1 MRRAEDD
8 WYAQLMDNEPGSADF
23 VESLVHRTVFT
34 PIRQGSAV
42 AEAVARLGQ
51 AIAIGLLRPG
61 DQLPRETKLAQSL
74 GISVVTLRESL
85 AILREAGLVETRRGR
100 SGGTFVS
107 GSLPRTAAIPSS
119 PLPPE
124 EELRDLSDYRLVIEG
139 GTAALAAERATE
151 EQVAYLAELA
161 AQMDDLTDFRAWGE
175 TDALFHLI
183 LADASGSQNLVTAV
197 AELRPRVYQVSALW
211 DKNPISTL
219 KLSNREHRAIVR
231 AVKARQP
238 ERARKA
244 MSEHV
249 QSTLAIWLGLQAQV
263 LRDGPR
269 AAAPSEKA
277 GRGRGSKRSV
287 S

>member
-1 MRRAEDD
+1 
-8 WYAQLMDNEPGSADF
+8 MDNEPRSSAL
-23 VESLVHRTVFT
+23 ESLVHRTVFT

-61 DQLPRETKLAQSL
+61 DQLPRETKLARSL

-100 SGGTFVS
+100 SGGTFIS
-107 GSLPRTAAIPSS
+107 RSLPRTAAIPSS

-124 EELRDLSDYRLVIEG
+124 EELRDFSDYRLVIEG
-139 GTAALAAERATE
+139 GAAALAAERATE
-151 EQVAYLAELA
+151 EQVAYMAELVE
-161 AQMDDLTDFRAWGE
+161 QMDDLADFNAWGE

-183 LADASGSQNLVTAV
+183 LADASASQHIVTAV

-244 MSEHV
+244 MIQHV
-249 QSTLAIWLGLQAQV
+249 ESTLALWLGLQSQ
-263 LRDGPR
+263 LRR
-269 AAAPSEKA
+269 ADVRDRASGDKA
-277 GRGRGSKRSV
+277 GRGGSKRSAR
-287 S
+287 

>member
-1 MRRAEDD
+1 MPKAGGTLNR
-8 WYAQLMDNEPGSADF
+8 MDSEPRSSAF

-61 DQLPRETKLAQSL
+61 DQLPRETKLARSL
-74 GISVVTLRESL
+74 GISVVTLREAL

-107 GSLPRTAAIPSS
+107 GSLPRAAAIPAS

-124 EELRDLSDYRLVIEG
+124 AELRDFSDYRLVLEG
-139 GTAALAAERATE
+139 GAAALAAERATP
-151 EQVAYLAELA
+151 EQVTYLAELV
-161 AQMDDLTDFRAWGE
+161 AQMDDLTDFHAWGE

-183 LADASGSQNLVTAV
+183 LADASGSQQIVTAV
-197 AELRPRVYQVSALW
+197 AELRSRVYQVSALW

-219 KLSNREHRAIVR
+219 KLSNKEHRAIVR

-244 MSEHV
+244 MSQHV
-249 QSTLAIWLGLQAQV
+249 ESTLAIWLGLQSQ
-263 LRDGPR
+263 LRR
-269 AAAPSEKA
+269 ADLRSRALDEDA
-277 GRGRGSKRSV
+277 GRGGSKRPAR
-287 S
+287 

>member
-1 MRRAEDD
+1 
-8 WYAQLMDNEPGSADF
+8 MDSEPRSSAF

-61 DQLPRETKLAQSL
+61 DQLPRETKLARSL
-74 GISVVTLRESL
+74 GISVVTLREAL

-107 GSLPRTAAIPSS
+107 GSLPRAAAIPAS

-124 EELRDLSDYRLVIEG
+124 AELRDFSDYRLVLEG
-139 GTAALAAERATE
+139 GAAALAAERATP
-151 EQVAYLAELA
+151 EQVTYLAELV
-161 AQMDDLTDFRAWGE
+161 AQMDDLTDFHAWGE

-183 LADASGSQNLVTAV
+183 LADASGSQQIVTAV
-197 AELRPRVYQVSALW
+197 AELRSRVYQVSALW

-219 KLSNREHRAIVR
+219 KLSNKEHRAIVR

-244 MSEHV
+244 MSQHV
-249 QSTLAIWLGLQAQV
+249 ESTLAIWLGLQSQ
-263 LRDGPR
+263 LRR
-269 AAAPSEKA
+269 ADLRSRALDEDA
-277 GRGRGSKRSV
+277 GRGGSKRPAR
-287 S
+287 

>member
-1 MRRAEDD
+1 
-8 WYAQLMDNEPGSADF
+8 MDNEPRSSAF
-23 VESLVHRTVFT
+23 VESLVHRTVFK

-61 DQLPRETKLAQSL
+61 DQLPRETKLARSL

-107 GSLPRTAAIPSS
+107 GSLPRAATIPSS

-124 EELRDLSDYRLVIEG
+124 GELQDFSDYRLVIEG
-139 GTAALAAERATE
+139 GAAALAAERATD
-151 EQVAYLAELA
+151 EQIAYLAELV

-175 TDALFHLI
+175 TDTLFHLI
-183 LADASGSQNLVTAV
+183 LADASGSQHLVTAV

-211 DKNPISTL
+211 DKNPITTL

-238 ERARKA
+238 DRARKA
-244 MSEHV
+244 MAGHV
-249 QSTLAIWLGLQAQV
+249 ESTLAIWLGLQSQ
-263 LRDGPR
+263 LRRNHRR
-269 AAAPSEKA
+269 A
-277 GRGRGSKRSV
+277 RSV
-287 S
+287 GVKGGRRDAKRPVR

>member
-1 MRRAEDD
+1 
-8 WYAQLMDNEPGSADF
+8 MDEETRSPAF

-61 DQLPRETKLAQSL
+61 DQLPRETKLARSL
-74 GISVVTLRESL
+74 GISVVTLREAL

-107 GSLPRTAAIPSS
+107 GSLPRRAAFPSS
-119 PLPPE
+119 ALPPE
-124 EELRDLSDYRLVIEG
+124 VELRDFCDYRLVVEG
-139 GTAALAAERATE
+139 GAAALAAERATD
-151 EQVAYLAELA
+151 EQITYLAELVE
-161 AQMDDLTDFRAWGE
+161 QMDDQTDFHAWGD

-183 LADASGSQNLVTAV
+183 LADAARSQQLVTAV

-211 DKNPISTL
+211 EKNPISTL

-238 ERARKA
+238 DSARKA
-244 MSEHV
+244 MVQHV
-249 QSTLAIWLGLQAQV
+249 ETTLAIWLGLQSQ
-263 LRDGPR
+263 LRGRSVGGEAPR
-269 AAAPSEKA
+269 
-277 GRGRGSKRSV
+277 RGSKRSV
-287 S
+287 R

>member
-1 MRRAEDD
+1 
-8 WYAQLMDNEPGSADF
+8 MDSEPRSSAF

-61 DQLPRETKLAQSL
+61 DQLPRETKLARSL
-74 GISVVTLRESL
+74 GISVVTLREAL

-107 GSLPRTAAIPSS
+107 GSLPRTATIPSS

-124 EELRDLSDYRLVIEG
+124 TELRDFSDFRAVVEG
-139 GTAALAAERATE
+139 GAAALAAQRATE
-151 EQVAYLAELA
+151 EQVAYLAELVE
-161 AQMDDLTDFRAWGE
+161 QMDEQTDYHAWGD
-175 TDALFHLI
+175 TDSLFHLI
-183 LADASGSQNLVTAV
+183 LADAAGSQRVVSAV
-197 AELRPRVYQVSALW
+197 ADLRPRVYQVSALW

-231 AVKARQP
+231 AIKARQP
-238 ERARKA
+238 DRARKA
-244 MSEHV
+244 MVEHV
-249 QSTLAIWLGLQAQV
+249 ESTLAIWLGLQSQ
-263 LRDGPR
+263 LRDRSADAGGPR
-269 AAAPSEKA
+269 
-277 GRGRGSKRSV
+277 RGSKRSAR
-287 S
+287 

>member
-1 MRRAEDD
+1 
-8 WYAQLMDNEPGSADF
+8 MDSEPRSAAF

-74 GISVVTLRESL
+74 GISVVTLREAL

-107 GSLPRTAAIPSS
+107 GSLPRTAAFPSS

-124 EELRDLSDYRLVIEG
+124 AELRDFSDFRAVVEG
-139 GTAALAAERATE
+139 GAAALAAGRATE
-151 EQVAYLAELA
+151 EQVAYLSELV
-161 AQMDDLTDFRAWGE
+161 AQMDDQTDFRAWGE

-183 LADASGSQNLVTAV
+183 LADASASQQIVTAV
-197 AELRPRVYQVSALW
+197 AELRSRVYQVSALW
-211 DKNPISTL
+211 DKNPVSTF

-231 AVKARQP
+231 AVKARRP

-244 MSEHV
+244 MVEHV
-249 QSTLAIWLGLQAQV
+249 ESTLAIWLGLQSQ
-263 LRDGPR
+263 LQRRSPR
-269 AAAPSEKA
+269 ADRARPA
-277 GRGRGSKRSV
+277 KRPV
-287 S
+287 R

>member
-1 MRRAEDD
+1 
-8 WYAQLMDNEPGSADF
+8 MDSEPASSGF

-61 DQLPRETKLAQSL
+61 DQLPRETKLARSL
-74 GISVVTLRESL
+74 GISVVTLREAL

-107 GSLPRTAAIPSS
+107 GSLPRTATIPSS

-124 EELRDLSDYRLVIEG
+124 AELRDFSDFRAAVEG
-139 GTAALAAERATE
+139 GAAALAAERATD
-151 EQVAYLAELA
+151 EQIAYLSELVD
-161 AQMDDLTDFRAWGE
+161 QMDEQTDFHEWE
-175 TDALFHLI
+175 DTDSLFHLI
-183 LADASGSQNLVTAV
+183 LADAAGSQQIVTAV
-197 AELRPRVYQVSALW
+197 AEVRPRVYQVSSLW
-211 DKNPISTL
+211 PTNPVSTL
-219 KLSNREHRAIVR
+219 RLSNREHRAIVK

-244 MSEHV
+244 MVGHV
-249 QSTLAIWLGLQAQV
+249 ESTLAIWLGLQSQ
-263 LRDGPR
+263 LGQ
-269 AAAPSEKA
+269 KA
-277 GRGRGSKRSV
+277 VG
-287 S
+287 